1 MICSCCGYEV
11 NEKSHPVNG
20 GKKIVCD
27 RCWNNTDL
35 FFPEKLQDDSRLKL
49 LSELA
54 NEDRSQPDF
63 IRVQVIRLT
72 QKGLEMY
79 IGKLTAKDLIKLS
92 DVDKFEEKE
101 LTGYQREVYRERT
114 SELVEYLDE
123 CPVAVMPGI
132 FVSIRNAKFIL
143 QSGDVGILEIFN
155 KKGSIWII
163 DGQHRIGGFERIRN
177 KFVFEENPTISPNL
191 FSSLMNYEIPI
202 VFVNSKQLAQKISFS
217 KSKSE
222 QTIEAE
228 DLERAMFFIVNKTQK
243 GINPSLKDA
252 LLYRINIGGIDGIPA
267 LRKEKWRINGASIA
281 ISLNN
286 DTKSPLKEL
295 INVSGKRLQGKP
307 VQLNSF
313 VSSLEKLL
321 RDTTFTSLSINEQLL
336 FVRTFWT
343 VLSRILPH
351 AFDLETAKD
360 YMILKALGLHT
371 LNWVAYDIL
380 RKCKNEGLNCFDEE
394 VIGKML
400 EPLKSF
406 DWTTKTSPLS
416 TLGGMKGVN
425 EAHRILLETLGN
437 GDKEKLSSIPIQTS
451 KDRKLENFLVS
462 PKSE

>member
-11 NEKSHPVNG
+11 NEKSHQVNG

-27 RCWNNTDL
+27 RCWNNNDL

-49 LSELA
+49 LSKLA
-54 NEDRSQPDF
+54 DDDRLQPDF

-79 IGKLTAKDLIKLS
+79 IGKLAAKDLIKLS

-114 SELVEYLDE
+114 SELVEYLGE
-123 CPVAVMPGI
+123 CPVAIMPGI
-132 FVSIRNAKFIL
+132 FVSIRNAKFIP

-177 KFVFEENPTISPNL
+177 KFVFEEKQTISTEL

-202 VFVNSKQLAQKISFS
+202 VFVNSNQVAQKISSS

-281 ISLNN
+281 ISLNH
-286 DTKSPLKEL
+286 DAESPLKEL
-295 INVSGKRLQGKP
+295 INVSGKRLHGKP

-336 FVRTFWT
+336 FVRTLWI
-343 VLSRILPH
+343 VLSKILPQ
-351 AFDLETAKD
+351 AFDLETSKD

-380 RKCKNEGLNCFDEE
+380 RKCKNEELNCLDEE

-406 DWTTKTSPLS
+406 DWTTKTFPLAS
-416 TLGGMKGVN
+416 LGGMKGVN
-425 EAHRILLETLGN
+425 EAHRILTETLN
-437 GDKEKLSSIPIQTS
+437 FDMLKIFQVETS
-451 KDRKLENFLVS
+451 KVRS
-462 PKSE
+462 GI

>member
-11 NEKSHPVNG
+11 NENSHQVNG

-49 LSELA
+49 LSKLA
-54 NEDRSQPDF
+54 DEDRLQPDF

-79 IGKLTAKDLIKLS
+79 IGKLAAKDLIKLS

-114 SELVEYLDE
+114 SELVEYLGE
-123 CPVAVMPGI
+123 CPVAIIPGI
-132 FVSIRNAKFIL
+132 FVSIRNAKFIP

-177 KFVFEENPTISPNL
+177 KFVFDEKQTISTEL

-202 VFVNSKQLAQKISFS
+202 VFVNSKQVAQKIFSS

-286 DTKSPLKEL
+286 DAESPLKEL

-321 RDTTFTSLSINEQLL
+321 RDDSFTSLSDEEQLL
-336 FVRTFWT
+336 FIKTFWN
-343 VLSRILPH
+343 VLGQIVPQ
-351 AFDLETAKD
+351 AFEQKTSKK
-360 YMILKALGLHT
+360 YMPLKALGLYT
-371 LNWVAYDIL
+371 LNWIAFDIL
-380 RKCKNEGLNCFDEE
+380 KEFQQKGLDIFEQE
-394 VIGKML
+394 AMYKILKPL
-400 EPLKSF
+400 ESF
-406 DWTTKTSPLS
+406 DWSIQTSPLS
-416 TLGGMKGVN
+416 KLGGMKGVK
-425 EAHRILLETLGN
+425 EAHRIILETLG
-437 GDKEKLSSIPIQTS
+437 DKYQEKLSSNPSQT
-451 KDRKLENFLVS
+451 
-462 PKSE
+462 

>member
-11 NEKSHPVNG
+11 NENSHPVNG

-49 LSELA
+49 LSKLA
-54 NEDRSQPDF
+54 NEDRLQPDF

-92 DVDKFEEKE
+92 DVNKFEEKE

-114 SELVEYLDE
+114 SDLVEYLDK

-132 FVSIRNAKFIL
+132 FVSIRNAKFIP

-163 DGQHRIGGFERIRN
+163 DGQHRIGGFERVRN
-177 KFVFEENPTISPNL
+177 KFVFEENTTISPDL

-202 VFVNSKQLAQKISFS
+202 VFVNSKQLAQKISSS
-217 KSKSE
+217 KRKSE

-281 ISLNN
+281 ISLNH
-286 DTKSPLKEL
+286 DAESPLKEL

-321 RDTTFTSLSINEQLL
+321 RDTTFTSLGISEQLL

-343 VLSRILPH
+343 VLSRILPQ
-351 AFDLETAKD
+351 AFDLETSKD
-360 YMILKALGLHT
+360 YMVLKALGLHCIH
-371 LNWVAYDIL
+371 LIAYDIL
-380 RKCKNEGLNCFDEE
+380 KKCIDESLDCFEE
-394 VIGKML
+394 AVLSKML

-406 DWTTKTSPLS
+406 DWTTQTSPLS
-416 TLGGMKGVN
+416 SLGGMKGVK
-425 EAHRILLETLGN
+425 EAYRILTEALNSKSSEDYLSQT
-437 GDKEKLSSIPIQTS
+437 KIPKLNSFIKQRT
-451 KDRKLENFLVS
+451 N
-462 PKSE
+462 

>member
-11 NEKSHPVNG
+11 NENSHPVNG

-35 FFPEKLQDDSRLKL
+35 FFPEKVQDDSRLKL

-54 NEDRSQPDF
+54 NEDRLQPEL

-79 IGKLTAKDLIKLS
+79 IGKLTAKELIKLS

-123 CPVAVMPGI
+123 CPVAIMPGI
-132 FVSIRNAKFIL
+132 FVSIRSAKFIP
-143 QSGDVGILEIFN
+143 QSGDVGILEFFN

-177 KFVFEENPTISPNL
+177 KFVFDENQTISTEL
-191 FSSLMNYEIPI
+191 FSTLMNYEIPI
-202 VFVNSKQLAQKISFS
+202 VFLNSKQVAQKISSS

-286 DTKSPLKEL
+286 DTESPLNEL

-321 RDTTFTSLSINEQLL
+321 RDNSFTSLSDEEQLL
-336 FVRTFWT
+336 FIKTFWN
-343 VLSRILPH
+343 VMSKIVPE
-351 AFDLETAKD
+351 AFELKTSKK
-360 YMILKALGLHT
+360 YMPLKALGLYT
-371 LNWVAYDIL
+371 LNRIAFDIL
-380 RKCKNEGLNCFDEE
+380 KEFQQKGLDIFKTEAIFE
-394 VIGKML
+394 ILKPL
-400 EPLKSF
+400 ESF
-406 DWTTKTSPLS
+406 DWSIQTSPLS
-416 TLGGMKGVN
+416 KLGGMKGVN
-425 EAHRILLETLGN
+425 EAHRIILETLGN
-437 GDKEKLSSIPIQTS
+437 KDQDKFSSSTLQTLNEK
-451 KDRKLENFLVS
+451 KLEDFLA
-462 PKSE
+462 